1 MWSACVPWG
10 DCPAWSAYTPP
21 LFEVMMRQCFR
32 LARVLSIAI
41 IFGLAFSVASHAQW
55 GPTTPVPQAG
65 PWQEQQEVPQPA
77 GVWTTSRTTGFGPG
91 GSPPG
96 RPASYLGPAT
106 GTAFAGVSRPSTTR
120 SLAAAPQPLV
130 TRPRVSA
137 STTSPATQWTTFRY
151 DALGRVTRTTYPDG
165 SQTRACYADW
175 VTVESMILC
184 RMSGR

>member
-1 MWSACVPWG
+1 
-10 DCPAWSAYTPP
+10 
-21 LFEVMMRQCFR
+21 MRQSFR

-65 PWQEQQEVPQPA
+65 PWQEKQEVPQPA
-77 GVWTTSRTTGFGPG
+77 GVWTTSRTLASARAAARPG
-91 GSPPG
+91 AR
-96 RPASYLGPAT
+96 RPTWG
-106 GTAFAGVSRPSTTR
+106 RPSTTR
-120 SLAAAPQPLV
+120 SLAAAPQLLV